1 MQDNYNIHTI
11 HACVRLRYE
20 KAKVIAHYVLYLCH
34 CLKSLQENDYC
45 QEYFD
50 NGEGFAADDDD
61 NMDDGPTY

>member
-1 MQDNYNIHTI
+1 MQDIYNIHAI

-20 KAKVIAHYVLYLCH
+20 ITEMIAHYVLYI
-34 CLKSLQENDYC
+34 SPQENDYC